1 MLKKR
6 ELISQVKNQLRMV
19 NADYKI
25 SNKFI
30 WLIIDKHVRWLIKRE
45 GEKMRLVKNQFLFQT
60 LKCVEVEEA
69 PAIDDCCGIRSRCT
83 VQRTKHKLPK
93 LYEDG
98 YGVVIKSVYSLDGS
112 QEFQPISIQQYIR
125 KLENPNSKYDKA
137 LYYYYNN
144 GWLYFPKSKIKMVMV
159 KGYFEEDIA
168 KYNHCCDDYDIDPC
182 KTKLDEQLNLPDY
195 LLGELLEHVIKDLIV
210 TKQVQPDE
218 AINKNEKN
226 I

>member
-83 VQRTKHKLPK
+83 VHRTKYKLPK

-98 YGVVIKSVYSLDGS
+98 YGVVIKSVYTLDGS

-168 KYNHCCDDYDIDPC
+168 KYNHCDNNDIDPC

-195 LLGELLEHVIKDLIV
+195 LLGELLEHVVKDLIV
-210 TKQVQPDE
+210 TRQVQPDE